1 VYFVLSM
8 LIFGLTHFPD
18 GCYGCVY
25 DDDDDD
31 NGLTISVVRWYSGVC
46 GGTVG

>member
-1 VYFVLSM
+1 MYFVLSV
-8 LIFGLTHFPD
+8 LIFGVTHFPD

-25 DDDDDD
+25 DYDDD
-31 NGLTISVVRWYSGVC
+31 NELNISVVHWYSGVC